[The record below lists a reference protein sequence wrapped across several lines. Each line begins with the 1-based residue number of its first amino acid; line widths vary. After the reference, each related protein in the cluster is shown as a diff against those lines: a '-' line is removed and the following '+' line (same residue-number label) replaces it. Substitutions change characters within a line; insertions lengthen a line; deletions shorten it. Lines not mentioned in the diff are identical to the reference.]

1 LRGCCVR
8 TTRLLARRAEYE
20 RDQLD
25 SSEPDDEQQEGVIT
39 APEGADGESERDEPD
54 DAVEGGG
61 GTGEP
66 RRWLHCLRELSVD
79 RLRQPRSQLGHTGI
93 ADGSPLGDN
102 ALDLAL
108 ARPRE
113 ALPVLVEPGAEAAAQ
128 VASALPKHHQI
139 MAPKRAVFALLP
151 WPG

>member
-1 LRGCCVR
+1 RAPRSGARRR
-8 TTRLLARRAEYE
+8 TGSRSTSSSRAFKGVLWNKRLLSPLAGFCVSPPR
-20 RDQLD
+20 
-25 SSEPDDEQQEGVIT
+25 PPG
-39 APEGADGESERDEPD
+39 
-54 DAVEGGG
+54 GGG

-66 RRWLHCLRELSVD
+66 RRWVPRLRELSVD
-79 RLRQPRSQLGHTGI
+79 RLRQPRSQLGVTGI

-113 ALPVLVEPGAEAAAQ
+113 ALPVLVTPGAEAAAQ